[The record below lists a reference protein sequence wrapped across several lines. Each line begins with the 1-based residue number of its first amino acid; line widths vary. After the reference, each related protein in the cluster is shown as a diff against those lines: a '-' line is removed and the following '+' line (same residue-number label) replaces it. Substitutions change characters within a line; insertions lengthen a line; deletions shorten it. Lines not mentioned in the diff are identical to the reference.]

1 LIHKTFRFW
10 QSVNIPNAKQYI
22 PMPKKKNEILE
33 KLRELCAS
41 RGATGIAGLA
51 VYVIDFLDNNQ

>member
-1 LIHKTFRFW
+1 
-10 QSVNIPNAKQYI
+10 
-22 PMPKKKNEILE
+22 MPKKKNEILE